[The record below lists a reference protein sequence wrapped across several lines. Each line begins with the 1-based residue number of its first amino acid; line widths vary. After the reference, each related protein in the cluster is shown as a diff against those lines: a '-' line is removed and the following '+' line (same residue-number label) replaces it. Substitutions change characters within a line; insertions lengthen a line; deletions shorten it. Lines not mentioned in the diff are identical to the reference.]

1 MKRVWQNFLYLFLI
15 LFSSCSLF
23 ETRTPE
29 EPEGNN
35 PNFPPPTTPQ
45 ITMDNF
51 LRSFNQKNIINYLS
65 CFSDDSLQK
74 FLFFPSPDAFSLYP
88 NLFDFWDIKSE
99 IDFAQNLF
107 NKFSQESFP
116 VLLFNNS
123 NFSTFSPDSVLFATD
138 YIAEINSKDNSIN
151 NSYKG
156 TAHFVL
162 KIDKNGLWR
171 ISRWF
176 DFNLKNENFPSF
188 SLLKA
193 KLKS

>member
-1 MKRVWQNFLYLFLI
+1 MKRLVLNLFYLLFI
-15 LFSSCSLF
+15 LFYSCSIF

-35 PNFPPPTTPQ
+35 PNYPPPTAPQ

-51 LRSFNQKNIINYLS
+51 LRSFNQKNITNYLA
-65 CFSDDSLQK
+65 CFSNDSLQK
-74 FLFFPSPDAFSLYP
+74 FLFFPSSDAFSLYP
-88 NLFDFWDIKSE
+88 NLFDLWDINSE

-107 NKFSQESFP
+107 NKFPPESFP

-138 YIAEINSKDNSIN
+138 YVAEINSKDNSIN

-156 TAHFVL
+156 SAHFVL
-162 KIDKNGLWR
+162 IIEKNGLWK

-188 SLLKA
+188 SFLKA